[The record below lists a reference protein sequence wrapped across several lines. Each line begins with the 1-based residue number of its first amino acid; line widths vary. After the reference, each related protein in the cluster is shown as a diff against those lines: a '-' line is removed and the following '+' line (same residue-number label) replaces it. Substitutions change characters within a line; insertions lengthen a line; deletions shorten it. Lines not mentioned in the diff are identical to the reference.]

1 MKAQGIHRSVFKAGS
16 RTYFNSSLFFPPA
29 VRDEVFVLYG
39 FVRVAD
45 NFVDSQPQDAA
56 GFYRFCKAF
65 HQSLAGTPV
74 QDPIIDS
81 FAELHRLKN
90 FDPAWTEAF
99 FRSMEL
105 DLTKSRYNTL
115 DESLGYIYGSAEVIG
130 LFMARIME
138 LPQAAD
144 RAACMLGRSMQYI
157 NFIRDIAEDNRLGR
171 RYLPLEKSGLES
183 LEESEARR
191 KPEAFT
197 EFIALQT
204 SRYKAWQK
212 EAETGYHFIPRRAR
226 IPIMTASRMYTWS
239 AEQIESDPFIVYRRK
254 VKPSRMRILGSLL
267 QNLMREREY
276 TEEESRP

>member
-1 MKAQGIHRSVFKAGS
+1 MKAQSIHRSVFKAGS

-29 VRDEVFVLYG
+29 VRDEVFILYA

-56 GFYRFCKAF
+56 GFYRFCKDF
-65 HQSLAGTPV
+65 RQSLAGIPV
-74 QDPIIDS
+74 EDPIIDS

-99 FRSMEL
+99 FRSMEM
-105 DLTKSRYNTL
+105 DLTKSRYDTL
-115 DESLGYIYGSAEVIG
+115 DESLAYIYGSAEVIG
-130 LFMARIME
+130 LFMARIMG
-138 LPQAAD
+138 LPPAAD

-171 RYLPLEKSGLES
+171 RYLPLENSGLES
-183 LEESEARR
+183 LEESEVHL
-191 KPEAFT
+191 KPEAFAG
-197 EFIALQT
+197 FIALQT
-204 SRYKAWQK
+204 SRYKMWQR
-212 EAETGYHFIPRRAR
+212 EAETGYHFIPRRIR

-239 AEQIESDPFIVYRRK
+239 AEQIENDPFVVYQRK

-267 QNLMREREY
+267 QNLMRGREY
-276 TEEESRP
+276 TGEESRQ